1 MRFNSRTKDYLL
13 WPQILI
19 SPIKNMS
26 EFLFKCPKMKSRRL
40 SSLKN
45 SVLSNCYEESC
56 VILSLVNGMVSLQV
70 LFLILPV
77 ILSVPIQT
85 FMKDQKEADTSN
97 NPHIVEFCPLNEWY
111 WEFVALSKCGNTSY
125 YHCLATNEGRFVEFC
140 NESSTWIE
148 KGNPFNYIVSN
159 TI

>member
-1 MRFNSRTKDYLL
+1 MHISACRTLKFC
-13 WPQILI
+13 
-19 SPIKNMS
+19 SIKLYND
-26 EFLFKCPKMKSRRL
+26 
-40 SSLKN
+40 
-45 SVLSNCYEESC
+45 ESC
-56 VILSLVNGMVSLQV
+56 VILSSVNGMVSLQV

-97 NPHIVEFCPLNEWY
+97 TPHIVEFCPLNEWY
-111 WEFVALSKCGNTSY
+111 WGFKALSKCGNTSY